1 MTEICRKFDRTGR
14 TSQAPPPLGN
24 PWAFELLKIVLFK
37 FPSVWAKIVL
47 HLSAKF
53 DDQPFRKDKISDRYF
68 QYSSTKLQ
76 NMNVF
81 EIFF

>member
-1 MTEICRKFDRTGR
+1 MTEICRKFDGTGR
-14 TSQAPPPLGN
+14 TSQAPPLGN
-24 PWAFELLKIVLFK
+24 PWTFELLKIVLLK
-37 FPSVWAKIVL
+37 FPSVWAKIVP

-81 EIFF
+81 

>member
-1 MTEICRKFDRTGR
+1 MEPGEPAK
-14 TSQAPPPLGN
+14 PPPLRGN

-37 FPSVWAKIVL
+37 FPSVWAKIVP
-47 HLSAKF
+47 HPSAKF